1 MTQKRTF
8 TLIELL
14 VKGSHLCCDREKPA
28 HGQGKAR
35 FTLIELLVVIAII
48 AILAA
53 ILLPALQSARERG
66 RSASCVNQVKQ
77 LGVAVQSYANSN
89 AEWGPVPEATE
100 FTRWPALLYVNKDIT
115 DLKTLICPS
124 ATAYEY
130 ADYVMY
136 AKNVSRAGLLTAAG
150 LTYFNYVH
158 YTLNRYFVAKSNT
171 TELRRMNKASAPS
184 QKILGADCCG
194 DPANPTNYYALSVT
208 KRRGLSSG
216 FFSTY
221 ESSLQYLSPF
231 MPPRH
236 SKGANVVWLDGHV
249 SWEKD
254 AWQRYQVYPNSKKYN
269 WDPLESNPTK

>member
-1 MTQKRTF
+1 MKSVSTKQFRR
-8 TLIELL
+8 
-14 VKGSHLCCDREKPA
+14 S
-28 HGQGKAR
+28 

-66 RSASCVNQVKQ
+66 RSASCISSVKQ
-77 LGVAVQSYANSN
+77 LGSSVQSYSDSN
-89 AEWGPVPEATE
+89 DSWGPVPEATE

-115 DLKTLICPS
+115 DLKILICPS

-130 ADYVMY
+130 ADYVMH
-136 AKNVSRAGLLTAAG
+136 AKNVSRSGLLTSAG

-158 YTLNRYFVAKSNT
+158 YTLNRYFVAKSDT
-171 TELRRMNKASAPS
+171 TELRKMNKASAPS

-194 DPANPTNYYALSVT
+194 SPANPTNYYDLSVT
-208 KRRGLSSG
+208 KMRGLSSG

-236 SKGANVVWLDGHV
+236 SRGANVVWLDGHV
-249 SWEKD
+249 SLEKD

-269 WDPLESNPTK
+269 WDPLENNPSK

>member
-1 MTQKRTF
+1 MKEKR
-8 TLIELL
+8 
-14 VKGSHLCCDREKPA
+14 V
-28 HGQGKAR
+28 

-66 RSASCVNQVKQ
+66 RSASCISQVKQ
-77 LGVAVQSYANSN
+77 LGVAVQSYSDSSDG
-89 AEWGPVPEATE
+89 WGPVPEATE

-130 ADYVMY
+130 ADYVMH
-136 AKNVSRAGLLTAAG
+136 AKNVSRDGLLTAAG

-158 YTLNRYFVAKSNT
+158 YTLNRYFVAKSST
-171 TELRRMNKASAPS
+171 TELRKMNKASAPS

-194 DPANPTNYYALSVT
+194 SPANPTNYYALSVT
-208 KRRGLSSG
+208 KMRGLSSG

-254 AWQRYQVYPNSKKYN
+254 AWQRYQVYPNSKKYY
-269 WDPLESNPTK
+269 WDPLERNPTK